1 MILFDESGIELAKS
15 YLLRAA
21 ERHGFGTEAKNMLN
35 MKAKSILITRINL
48 FLCIGINCTGQ
59 SVSIHN
65 VYRFIRL
72 GTNRFFLSLK
82 NRFELAECMFTN
94 NLYKGKY
101 NLAMDYY
108 VAESVFDLPVI
119 PDDII
124 DEWNKMIE
132 PIVIKGRHGIKIVRI
147 DGDENT
153 TNNVKYRI
161 VDRIIPTTRKSKKR
175 K

>member
-1 MILFDESGIELAKS
+1 MILFDEQGIEMAKT
-15 YLLRAA
+15 YLLKAA
-21 ERHGFGTEAKNMLN
+21 ERHGFANEAKNMLEGKN
-35 MKAKSILITRINL
+35 KQVLNTRINM
-48 FLCIGINCTGQ
+48 FLCLGINTTGQ
-59 SVSIHN
+59 SVNIHN

-82 NRFELAECMFTN
+82 NRFELAECMFDN

-108 VAESVFDLPVI
+108 VASAVFDLSTI
-119 PDDII
+119 PDSVLE
-124 DEWNKMIE
+124 EWNKMIK
-132 PIVIKGRHGIKIVRI
+132 PIVIKGRHGIKVVRI

-153 TNNVKYRI
+153 THNVKYRW
-161 VDRIIPTTRKSKKR
+161 VDRITATRKKK